1 MKRLLILG
9 LMLVLLTACGESEPP
24 FTDNGKPGQIKVIV
38 FIDANSNGIMEA
50 GESGTASRVA
60 IAQEVS
66 CPPISDPDL
75 VDTDS
80 NGTHTYQELQ
90 PGKYCVFFESNGLA
104 VTTKMTREVY
114 VSSEQTTTVYFG
126 FAK

>member
-1 MKRLLILG
+1 MKRILVLG
-9 LMLVLLTACGESEPP
+9 SMLVLLTACGKSEPP

-38 FIDANSNGIMEA
+38 FIDANSNGSLEA

-66 CPPISDPDL
+66 CPPIGDPNF

-80 NGTHTYQELQ
+80 NGTHMYQELQ

-126 FAK
+126 LAR

>member
-9 LMLVLLTACGESEPP
+9 LMLVLLTACGESESQ
-24 FTDNGKPGQIKVIV
+24 FTDNGNPGQIKVIV
-38 FIDANSNGIMEA
+38 FIDANSNGTMEA
-50 GESGTASRVA
+50 SESGTASRVA

-66 CPPISDPDL
+66 CPPTSDPNL
-75 VDTDS
+75 VQTDS
-80 NGTHTYQELQ
+80 NGTYTYQELQ

-104 VTTKMTREVY
+104 VTTKMTQEVY

-126 FAK
+126 FVK